1 MRKLRFYTRSAQ
13 ALIFASLFIFFLI
26 QPLQSALQSG
36 FNPDFDGSGVVDFP
50 DFLQFADKF
59 GFSRGDAAYEV
70 RYDLNGDGE
79 IAFNDFLL
87 FVEHFGKTV
96 FVDRGT
102 VDRGTDDV
110 VRPTGELKPYS
121 LSPIVSV
128 ESVRSMPTGTPVFL
142 RTEFANG
149 QLADLEMTFIQV
161 VDDFLAPMPVYM
173 VEASDPVLIQ
183 LGGIAQGMS
192 GSPIFTEQG
201 TWGAIAYGFNEQDSP
216 PYYFFATPIE
226 WVIGKR
232 GAIPLAKRTAT
243 WQGSGISPLIIPLLG
258 TGFNR
263 MPQLDDSSFLSE
275 LMSAG
280 KTQQHQ
286 DSFAAGRP
294 LAVGLMLGEVT
305 IAALGTIS
313 YADGNRIYG
322 FGHPMSG
329 TGAVALPI
337 IEAVVLGPISNLS
350 APFKFATL
358 NPMVRGTL
366 TEDRLPAVRGV
377 LGEGPELIPLKGVYT
392 FSSGHVLELT
402 HRVATVDAFESAS
415 LVGLALFSPVVS
427 RIENEPNHSVRVR
440 TDISFTETDSILAR
454 SRLYAEPEGRLLS
467 LIFNASADLGEIL
480 LQLLT
485 RTDYAL
491 QMREAEIHIDI
502 LPESRFGKIVAVA
515 ADTVISAGST
525 LSVATSLRV
534 GRREDREIE
543 MAFSIPDTLPAGVYQ
558 LEVGSAATLGPD
570 SAGDSVDIFGF
581 FDPFGSDETLEDFF
595 VRVNGIDENVIL
607 KARLAFVTS
616 GEESDLPPDSFGGQ
630 NESDLPLDF
639 LGLQSPTAPVSMEKD
654 VGLFLEGLETLQIR
668 VVGN

>member
-1 MRKLRFYTRSAQ
+1 MRKRRFYTCVAQ
-13 ALIFASLFIFFLI
+13 ALIFVSLSIFLLI

-87 FVEHFGKTV
+87 FVEHFGKSV
-96 FVDRGT
+96 FVDRDT

-110 VRPTGELKPYS
+110 VRPTGELKPWD
-121 LSPIVSV
+121 LSSIVSV

-149 QLADLEMTFIQV
+149 QLADLEMTFVQV
-161 VDDFLAPMPVYM
+161 IDDFLPPMPVYM
-173 VEASDPVLIQ
+173 VEASDLVLIQ

-201 TWGAIAYGFNEQDSP
+201 TWGAIAYGFSEQDSP

-226 WVIGKR
+226 WVIGDK
-232 GAIPLAKRTAT
+232 GAIPLTKRTAT
-243 WQGSGISPLIIPLLG
+243 WRGSGISPLVIPLLG

-263 MPQLDDSSFLSE
+263 ISQSNDPSLLSE
-275 LMSAG
+275 VMSAG

-286 DSFAAGRP
+286 SSFEAGRP
-294 LAVGLMLGEVT
+294 LTVALMLGEVT
-305 IAALGTIS
+305 IAALGTVS
-313 YADGNRIYG
+313 YLNGNRIYG
-322 FGHPMSG
+322 FGHPMDG
-329 TGAVALPI
+329 MGMVELPI

-358 NPMVRGTL
+358 NPTVRGTL

-377 LGEGPELIPLKGVYT
+377 LGEGPELIPVKSIYT
-392 FSSGHVLELT
+392 FSSGYVLELT
-402 HRVATVDAFESAS
+402 HRLATLDPYTTSDLVAEALISP
-415 LVGLALFSPVVS
+415 LVNRV
-427 RIENEPNHSVRVR
+427 EDDPNHSVRVR
-440 TDISFTETDSILAR
+440 TDISFVETDSILAL
-454 SRLYAEPEGRLLS
+454 SRLYAQPEGQLLP
-467 LIFNASADLGEIL
+467 LIFNASADLGGIL
-480 LQLLT
+480 SQLMT
-485 RTDYAL
+485 RDDYAV

-502 LPESRFGKIVAVA
+502 FSDSRFAKIVGVA
-515 ADTVISAGST
+515 ADTVISAGSAF
-525 LSVATSLRV
+525 SVATSLRV

-543 MAFSIPDTLPAGVYQ
+543 MAFSIPDTLPTGVYQ
-558 LEVGSAATLGPD
+558 LEVGSVATLGSD
-570 SAGDSVDIFGF
+570 SAGGGGDPFGF

-595 VRVNGIDENVIL
+595 VRVNRIDENVIL
-607 KARLAFVTS
+607 KARLTLS
-616 GEESDLPPDSFGGQ
+616 GEDSFFGGQ
-630 NESDLPLDF
+630 NTD
-639 LGLQSPTAPVSMEKD
+639 TIVSMEKD
-654 VGLFLEGLETLQIR
+654 VDLFLEGSQMLRIY

>member
-1 MRKLRFYTRSAQ
+1 MRKLRFYTCLAQ
-13 ALIFASLFIFFLI
+13 VLIFASLSIFLLI

-59 GFSRGDAAYEV
+59 GLSRGDAAYEV
-70 RYDLNGDGE
+70 RYDLNGDGA
-79 IAFNDFLL
+79 IAFDDFLL
-87 FVEHFGKTV
+87 FVGAFGKTV
-96 FVDRGT
+96 SMESEGVL
-102 VDRGTDDV
+102 
-110 VRPTGELKPYS
+110 RPTGELQPYP

-128 ESVRSMPTGTPVFL
+128 ESVRSMPIGTPVFM

-149 QLADLEMTFIQV
+149 QLADLEMKFVQV
-161 VDDFLAPMPVYM
+161 VDDLFPPMPVYM

-183 LGGIAQGMS
+183 LGGIAKGMS
-192 GSPIFTEQG
+192 GSPIFNEQG

-226 WVIGKR
+226 WVIGSK

-243 WQGSGISPLIIPLLG
+243 WRGSSISPLVIPLLG
-258 TGFNR
+258 TGLNR
-263 MPQLDDSSFLSE
+263 MPQPDDSSRLSE
-275 LMSAG
+275 VMSTG

-286 DSFAAGRP
+286 ISFEAGRP
-294 LAVGLMLGEVT
+294 LTVGLMLGEIT
-305 IAALGTIS
+305 LAGLGTIS

-322 FGHPMSG
+322 FGHPMFG
-329 TGAVALPI
+329 VGAVELPI

-350 APFKFATL
+350 APFKFAAL
-358 NPMVRGTL
+358 NPTVRGTL

-377 LGEGPELIPLKGVYT
+377 LGEGPALIPIKSIYT

-402 HRVATVDAFESAS
+402 HRMAA
-415 LVGLALFSPVVS
+415 VGLDPFTTANLVAEALISPLVN
-427 RIENEPNHSVRVR
+427 RIEDEPNHSVRLR
-440 TDISFTETDSILAR
+440 TDISFVETDSILAR
-454 SRLYAEPEGRLLS
+454 SRLYAEPDGKLLF
-467 LIFNASADLGEIL
+467 LVTNASFDLIDIL
-480 LQLLT
+480 SRLMT
-485 RTDYAL
+485 RDDYAV

-502 LPESRFGKIVAVA
+502 LPESRFGKIVGVA

-558 LEVGSAATLGPD
+558 LEVGSAAILGED
-570 SAGDSVDIFGF
+570 SAEGGGDIFGF
-581 FDPFGSDETLEDFF
+581 FEPFGRDETLEDVFASAN
-595 VRVNGIDENVIL
+595 RRDENVIL
-607 KARLAFVTS
+607 KARLTFVTS
-616 GEESDLPPDSFGGQ
+616 GEESDLPPDFFGGQ

-639 LGLQSPTAPVSMEKD
+639 LGLQTVTAPVSMEKD
-654 VGLFLEGLETLQIR
+654 VDLFLEGLETLQIR
-668 VVGN
+668 VAEK

>member
-1 MRKLRFYTRSAQ
+1 MRKRRFYTCVAQ
-13 ALIFASLFIFFLI
+13 ALIFVSLSIFLLI

-59 GFSRGDAAYEV
+59 GFSHGDAAYEA

-87 FVEHFGKTV
+87 FVEHFGKSV

-102 VDRGTDDV
+102 EDIA
-110 VRPTGELKPYS
+110 RPTGELKPWD

-128 ESVRSMPTGTPVFL
+128 ESVRSMSTGTPVFL

-161 VDDFLAPMPVYM
+161 VDDFLPPMPVYM
-173 VEASDPVLIQ
+173 LEASDPVLIQ

-201 TWGAIAYGFNEQDSP
+201 TWGAIAYGFDSQDSP

-226 WVIGKR
+226 WVIGNK
-232 GAIPLAKRTAT
+232 GAIPLTKRTAT
-243 WQGSGISPLIIPLLG
+243 WRGSGISPLVIPLLG

-263 MPQLDDSSFLSE
+263 ISQSNDPSLLSE
-275 LMSAG
+275 VMSAG

-286 DSFAAGRP
+286 SSFEAGRP
-294 LAVGLMLGEVT
+294 LTVALMLGEVT
-305 IAALGTIS
+305 AAGLGTIS
-313 YADGNRIYG
+313 YVDGNRIYG
-322 FGHPMSG
+322 FGHPMFG
-329 TGAVALPI
+329 VGAVELPI

-358 NPMVRGTL
+358 NPTVRGTL

-377 LGEGPELIPLKGVYT
+377 LGEGPELIPIRGVYT
-392 FSSGHVLELT
+392 FSSGYVLELT
-402 HRVATVDAFESAS
+402 HRLATLDPYTTADLVAEALISP
-415 LVGLALFSPVVS
+415 LVNRV
-427 RIENEPNHSVRVR
+427 EDEPNHSVRVR
-440 TDISFTETDSILAR
+440 TDISFVETDSILAL
-454 SRLYAEPEGRLLS
+454 SRLYAQPEGQLLS
-467 LIFNASADLGEIL
+467 LIFNASADLGGIL
-480 LQLLT
+480 SQLMT
-485 RTDYAL
+485 RDDYAV

-502 LPESRFGKIVAVA
+502 FSDSRFAKVVGVA
-515 ADTVISAGST
+515 ADTVIRAGST
-525 LSVATSLRV
+525 LSVITSLRV

-543 MAFSIPDTLPAGVYQ
+543 MAFSIPDTLPVGVYQ

-570 SAGDSVDIFGF
+570 SAGEGGDPLGF

-595 VRVNGIDENVIL
+595 VRVNRIDENVIL
-607 KARLAFVTS
+607 KARLK
-616 GEESDLPPDSFGGQ
+616 LPPDFFGSE
-630 NESDLPLDF
+630 NTVAISYVKNIDLF
-639 LGLQSPTAPVSMEKD
+639 IQGSQ
-654 VGLFLEGLETLQIR
+654 TLQIG

>member
-1 MRKLRFYTRSAQ
+1 MRKRRFYTCVAQ
-13 ALIFASLFIFFLI
+13 ALIFVCLSIFFLI

-87 FVEHFGKTV
+87 FVEHFGKSV
-96 FVDRGT
+96 FVDRDT
-102 VDRGTDDV
+102 EDI
-110 VRPTGELKPYS
+110 VRPTGELKPWD

-161 VDDFLAPMPVYM
+161 VDDFLPPMPVYM

-201 TWGAIAYGFNEQDSP
+201 TWGAIAYGFSSQDSP

-226 WVIGKR
+226 WVIGDK
-232 GAIPLAKRTAT
+232 GVIPLTKRTAT
-243 WQGSGISPLIIPLLG
+243 WRGSGISPLVIPLLG

-263 MPQLDDSSFLSE
+263 ISQSNDPSLLSE
-275 LMSAG
+275 VMSAG

-286 DSFAAGRP
+286 SSFEAGRP
-294 LAVGLMLGEVT
+294 LTVALMLGEVT
-305 IAALGTIS
+305 IAALGTVS
-313 YADGNRIYG
+313 YLNGNRIYG
-322 FGHPMSG
+322 FGHPMDG
-329 TGAVALPI
+329 LGMVELPI

-358 NPMVRGTL
+358 NQTVRGTL

-377 LGEGPELIPLKGVYT
+377 LGEGPELIPVKSTYT
-392 FSSGHVLELT
+392 FSSGYVLELT
-402 HRVATVDAFESAS
+402 HRLATLDPYTTADLVAE
-415 LVGLALFSPVVS
+415 ALFSPLVNRV
-427 RIENEPNHSVRVR
+427 EDEPNHSVRVR
-440 TDISFTETDSILAR
+440 TNISFVETDSILAR
-454 SRLYAEPEGRLLS
+454 SRLYAEPEGQLLS
-467 LIFNASADLGEIL
+467 LIFNASADLGGIL
-480 LQLLT
+480 SQLMT
-485 RTDYAL
+485 RDDYAV
-491 QMREAEIHIDI
+491 QMREAEIHIDM
-502 LPESRFGKIVAVA
+502 LPESRFGKIVGVA
-515 ADTVISAGST
+515 ADTIISAGST

-558 LEVGSAATLGPD
+558 LEVGSVATLGSD
-570 SAGDSVDIFGF
+570 SAGGGGDPFGF
-581 FDPFGSDETLEDFF
+581 FDPFGRDETLEDFF
-595 VRVNGIDENVIL
+595 VRVNRIDENVIL
-607 KARLAFVTS
+607 KARLTLS
-616 GEESDLPPDSFGGQ
+616 GEDSFFGDQ
-630 NESDLPLDF
+630 NTD
-639 LGLQSPTAPVSMEKD
+639 TIVSMEKD
-654 VGLFLEGLETLQIR
+654 VDLFLEGSQMLRIY

>member
-1 MRKLRFYTRSAQ
+1 MRKLRFYTCLAQ
-13 ALIFASLFIFFLI
+13 VLIFASLSIFFLI

-50 DFLQFADKF
+50 DFLQFVDKF
-59 GFSRGDAAYEV
+59 GFSRGDSGYES

-87 FVEHFGKTV
+87 FVEHFGKAV
-96 FVDRGT
+96 FRDT
-102 VDRGTDDV
+102 EDI

-128 ESVRSMPTGTPVFL
+128 ESVRSMPVGTPVFM

-161 VDDFLAPMPVYM
+161 VDDFLPPMPVYM

-201 TWGAIAYGFNEQDSP
+201 TWGAIAYGFSSQDSP

-226 WVIGKR
+226 WVIGSK
-232 GAIPLAKRTAT
+232 GAIPLAKRLNI
-243 WQGSGISPLIIPLLG
+243 WEGNGIKPLTIPLLG
-258 TGFNR
+258 TGFN
-263 MPQLDDSSFLSE
+263 PAYQLSDSPFQGE
-275 LMSAG
+275 LTPAG
-280 KTQQHQ
+280 RAAQSQ

-305 IAALGTIS
+305 FGSLGTIS
-313 YADGNRIYG
+313 YVDGNRIYG
-322 FGHPMSG
+322 FGHSMDDL
-329 TGAVALPI
+329 GAVELPI
-337 IEAVVLGPISNLS
+337 IEAVVLGPISNLR
-350 APFKFATL
+350 APFKFATV
-358 NPMVRGTL
+358 NPTVRGTL

-377 LGEGPELIPLKGVYT
+377 LGEGPELIPVKSIYT

-402 HRVATVDAFESAS
+402 HRVA
-415 LVGLALFSPVVS
+415 VGLDPFETADLVAGALFLPLVNRV
-427 RIENEPNHSVRVR
+427 ENEPNHSVRVR
-440 TDISFTETDSILAR
+440 TDISFVETDSILAR
-454 SRLYAEPEGRLLS
+454 SRLYVEPEGRLWYLAD
-467 LIFNASADLGEIL
+467 NASADLRRIL
-480 LQLLT
+480 SQLMT
-485 RTDYAL
+485 RNDYAV
-491 QMREAEIHIDI
+491 QMREAEIHVDI
-502 LPESRFGKIVAVA
+502 FSESRFAKIVGVV
-515 ADTVISAGST
+515 ADTVASAGST

-543 MAFSIPDTLPAGVYQ
+543 MAFGIPDSLPAGVYQ

-570 SAGDSVDIFGF
+570 SAGDGGGPFGF
-581 FDPFGSDETLEDFF
+581 FDPFGRDETLEDFF

-607 KARLAFVTS
+607 KARLTFVMPF
-616 GEESDLPPDSFGGQ
+616 EESASPDNLPDSPPRGPRGIE
-630 NESDLPLDF
+630 NT
-639 LGLQSPTAPVSMEKD
+639 TAPVSMEKD
-654 VGLFLEGLETLQIR
+654 VDLFLEGLETLQIH
-668 VVGN
+668 VMGN

>member
-1 MRKLRFYTRSAQ
+1 MWKRRFYTCSAQ
-13 ALIFASLFIFFLI
+13 ALIFASLSIFLLI

-50 DFLQFADKF
+50 DFLQFVDKF
-59 GFSRGDAAYEV
+59 GFSRGDAAYES

-87 FVEHFGKTV
+87 FVEHFGKSV
-96 FVDRGT
+96 FVDRDT

-110 VRPTGELKPYS
+110 VRPTGELKPWD
-121 LSPIVSV
+121 LSSIVSV

-149 QLADLEMTFIQV
+149 QLADLEMTFVQV
-161 VDDFLAPMPVYM
+161 VDDFLPPMPVYM

-201 TWGAIAYGFNEQDSP
+201 TWGAIAYGFGEQDNP

-226 WVIGKR
+226 WVIGDK
-232 GAIPLAKRTAT
+232 GAIPLAKRTVT
-243 WQGSGISPLIIPLLG
+243 WRGSGISPLVIPLLG

-263 MPQLDDSSFLSE
+263 VSQSNDPSLLSE
-275 LMSAG
+275 VMSAG

-286 DSFAAGRP
+286 SSFEAGRP
-294 LAVGLMLGEVT
+294 LTVGLMLGEVT
-305 IAALGTIS
+305 IAALGSIS
-313 YADGNRIYG
+313 YVDGNRVYG
-322 FGHPMSG
+322 FGHPMDG
-329 TGAVALPI
+329 VGMVELPI

-350 APFKFATL
+350 APYKFATL
-358 NPMVRGTL
+358 NPTVRGTL

-377 LGEGPELIPLKGVYT
+377 LGEGPELIPVKSIYT
-392 FSSGHVLELT
+392 FSSGYVLELT
-402 HRVATVDAFESAS
+402 HRLATLDPYTTADLVAE
-415 LVGLALFSPVVS
+415 ALFSPLVNRV
-427 RIENEPNHSVRVR
+427 EDEPNHSVRVR
-440 TDISFTETDSILAR
+440 TDISFVETDSMLAR
-454 SRLYAEPEGRLLS
+454 SRLYAEPDGKLLS
-467 LIFNASADLGEIL
+467 LIFNASTDLGEIL
-480 LQLLT
+480 SQLMT
-485 RTDYAL
+485 RNDYAV

-502 LPESRFGKIVAVA
+502 LPESRFAKIVGVA
-515 ADTVISAGST
+515 ADTVVSAGSA

-558 LEVGSAATLGPD
+558 LEVGSVATLGD
-570 SAGDSVDIFGF
+570 ADGGGDPFGF

-595 VRVNGIDENVIL
+595 VRVNRIDENVIL
-607 KARLAFVTS
+607 KARLTLS
-616 GEESDLPPDSFGGQ
+616 GEDSFFGGQ
-630 NESDLPLDF
+630 NTD
-639 LGLQSPTAPVSMEKD
+639 TIVSMEKD
-654 VGLFLEGLETLQIR
+654 VDLFLEGSQMLRIY

>member
-1 MRKLRFYTRSAQ
+1 MRKLRFYTCLAQ
-13 ALIFASLFIFFLI
+13 VLIFASLSIFFLI

-87 FVEHFGKTV
+87 FVEHFGKSV
-96 FVDRGT
+96 FVDRDT

-110 VRPTGELKPYS
+110 VRPAGELKPWD
-121 LSPIVSV
+121 LSSIVSV

-149 QLADLEMTFIQV
+149 QLADLEMTFVQV
-161 VDDFLAPMPVYM
+161 VDDFLPPMPVYM

-201 TWGAIAYGFNEQDSP
+201 TWGAIAYGFGEQDNP

-226 WVIGKR
+226 WVIGNK

-243 WQGSGISPLIIPLLG
+243 WRGSGISPLVIPLLG

-263 MPQLDDSSFLSE
+263 VSQSNDPSLLSE
-275 LMSAG
+275 VMSAG
-280 KTQQHQ
+280 KTQQRQ
-286 DSFAAGRP
+286 SSFEAGRP
-294 LAVGLMLGEVT
+294 LTVSLMLGEVT
-305 IAALGTIS
+305 IAALGSIS
-313 YADGNRIYG
+313 YLNGNRIYG
-322 FGHPMSG
+322 FGHPMDG
-329 TGAVALPI
+329 VGMVELPI

-350 APFKFATL
+350 APYKFATL
-358 NPMVRGTL
+358 NPTVRGTL

-377 LGEGPELIPLKGVYT
+377 LGEGPELIPIKSIYT
-392 FSSGHVLELT
+392 FSSGYVLELT
-402 HRVATVDAFESAS
+402 HRLATLDPYTTADLVAEALISP
-415 LVGLALFSPVVS
+415 LVNRV
-427 RIENEPNHSVRVR
+427 EDEPNHSVRVR
-440 TDISFTETDSILAR
+440 TDISFVETDSMLAR
-454 SRLYAEPEGRLLS
+454 SRLYAKPEGQLLS
-467 LIFNASADLGEIL
+467 LIFNASSDLGGIL
-480 LQLLT
+480 SQLMT
-485 RTDYAL
+485 RDDYAV

-502 LPESRFGKIVAVA
+502 FSDSRFAKIVGVA
-515 ADTVISAGST
+515 ADTVASAGST

-570 SAGDSVDIFGF
+570 SGGGGGDPFGF

-595 VRVNGIDENVIL
+595 VRVNRIDENVIL
-607 KARLAFVTS
+607 KARLTLS
-616 GEESDLPPDSFGGQ
+616 GEDSFFGGQ
-630 NESDLPLDF
+630 NTD
-639 LGLQSPTAPVSMEKD
+639 TIVSMEKNVD
-654 VGLFLEGLETLQIR
+654 LFLEGSQTLQIR

>member
-1 MRKLRFYTRSAQ
+1 MRKRRFYTCVAQ
-13 ALIFASLFIFFLI
+13 ALIFASLSIVLLI

-36 FNPDFDGSGVVDFP
+36 FNPDFDGNGVVDFP

-59 GFSRGDAAYEV
+59 GFSRGDSGYES

-79 IAFNDFLL
+79 IAFDDFLL
-87 FVEHFGKTV
+87 FVGAFGKTV
-96 FVDRGT
+96 SMESEGVL
-102 VDRGTDDV
+102 
-110 VRPTGELKPYS
+110 RPTGELQPYP

-128 ESVRSMPTGTPVFL
+128 ESVRSMPIGTPVFM

-149 QLADLEMTFIQV
+149 QLTDLEMKFIQV

-201 TWGAIAYGFNEQDSP
+201 TWGAIAYGFDSQDSP

-226 WVIGKR
+226 WVIGNK
-232 GAIPLAKRTAT
+232 GTIPLTKRTAT
-243 WQGSGISPLIIPLLG
+243 WRGSGISPLIIPLLG
-258 TGFNR
+258 TGLNR
-263 MPQLDDSSFLSE
+263 MPQPADSSRLSE
-275 LMSAG
+275 VMATG

-286 DSFAAGRP
+286 ISFEAGRP
-294 LAVGLMLGEVT
+294 LTVGLMLGEVT
-305 IAALGTIS
+305 IAGLGTIS
-313 YADGNRIYG
+313 YVDGNRIYG

-329 TGAVALPI
+329 VGAVELPI

-358 NPMVRGTL
+358 NPTVRGTL

-377 LGEGPELIPLKGVYT
+377 LGEGPELIPVKSIYT
-392 FSSGHVLELT
+392 FSSGQVLDLT
-402 HRVATVDAFESAS
+402 HRLAA
-415 LVGLALFSPVVS
+415 VGLVPFETADLVTQALFSPLVNRV
-427 RIENEPNHSVRVR
+427 EDEPNHSVRVR
-440 TDISFTETDSILAR
+440 TDISFVETDSILAL
-454 SRLYAEPEGRLLS
+454 SRLYAQPEGQLLS
-467 LIFNASADLGEIL
+467 LIFNASADLGGIL
-480 LQLLT
+480 SQLMT
-485 RTDYAL
+485 RDDYAM
-491 QMREAEIHIDI
+491 QMREAEIHIDVFSD
-502 LPESRFGKIVAVA
+502 SRFAKIVGVA
-515 ADTVISAGST
+515 ADTVIRAGST
-525 LSVATSLRV
+525 FSVATSLRV

-570 SAGDSVDIFGF
+570 SAGEGGDPFGF

-595 VRVNGIDENVIL
+595 VRVNRIDENVIL
-607 KARLAFVTS
+607 KARLKP
-616 GEESDLPPDSFGGQ
+616 PPDFFNGENTVAIS
-630 NESDLPLDF
+630 SIKKIDLF
-639 LGLQSPTAPVSMEKD
+639 IQGSQ
-654 VGLFLEGLETLQIR
+654 TLQIG

>member
-1 MRKLRFYTRSAQ
+1 MRKRRFYTCVAQ
-13 ALIFASLFIFFLI
+13 ALIFASLSIFLLI

-87 FVEHFGKTV
+87 FVEHFGKSV
-96 FVDRGT
+96 FVDRDT

-110 VRPTGELKPYS
+110 VRPTGELKPWD
-121 LSPIVSV
+121 LSSIVSV

-149 QLADLEMTFIQV
+149 QLADLEMTFVQV
-161 VDDFLAPMPVYM
+161 VDDFLPPMPVYM

-201 TWGAIAYGFNEQDSP
+201 TWGAIAYGFGEQDNP

-226 WVIGKR
+226 WVIGNK

-243 WQGSGISPLIIPLLG
+243 WRGSGISPLVIPLLG

-263 MPQLDDSSFLSE
+263 TLQPDESSLLSE
-275 LMSAG
+275 VMSAG
-280 KTQQHQ
+280 KTQQRQ
-286 DSFAAGRP
+286 SSFEAGRP
-294 LAVGLMLGEVT
+294 LTVGLMLGEVT
-305 IAALGTIS
+305 IAALGSIS
-313 YADGNRIYG
+313 YLNGNRIYG
-322 FGHPMSG
+322 FGHPMDG
-329 TGAVALPI
+329 VGMVELPI

-350 APFKFATL
+350 APYKFATL
-358 NPMVRGTL
+358 NPTVRGTL

-377 LGEGPELIPLKGVYT
+377 LGEGPELIPVKSTYT
-392 FSSGHVLELT
+392 FSSGYVLELT
-402 HRVATVDAFESAS
+402 HRLATLDPYTTADLVAE
-415 LVGLALFSPVVS
+415 ALFSPLVNRV
-427 RIENEPNHSVRVR
+427 EDEPNHSVRVR
-440 TDISFTETDSILAR
+440 TNISFVETDSILAR
-454 SRLYAEPEGRLLS
+454 SRLYAEPEGQLLS
-467 LIFNASADLGEIL
+467 LIFNASADLGGIL
-480 LQLLT
+480 SQLMT
-485 RTDYAL
+485 RDDYAV
-491 QMREAEIHIDI
+491 QMREAEIHIDM
-502 LPESRFGKIVAVA
+502 LPESRFGKIVGVA

-558 LEVGSAATLGPD
+558 LEVGSVATLGSD
-570 SAGDSVDIFGF
+570 SAGGGGDPFGF
-581 FDPFGSDETLEDFF
+581 FDPFGRDETLEDFF
-595 VRVNGIDENVIL
+595 VRVNRIDENVIL
-607 KARLAFVTS
+607 KARLTFVTS
-616 GEESDLPPDSFGGQ
+616 GEESDLPPDSFG
-630 NESDLPLDF
+630 
-639 LGLQSPTAPVSMEKD
+639 SPTDFFGSQTEIAPVSMEKD
-654 VGLFLEGLETLQIR
+654 VDLFLEGSQMLRIY

>member
-1 MRKLRFYTRSAQ
+1 MRKLRFYTCLAQ
-13 ALIFASLFIFFLI
+13 VLIFASLSIFFLI

-87 FVEHFGKTV
+87 FVEHFGKSV
-96 FVDRGT
+96 FVDRDT

-110 VRPTGELKPYS
+110 VRPTGELKPWD
-121 LSPIVSV
+121 LSSIVSV

-149 QLADLEMTFIQV
+149 QLADLEMTFVQV
-161 VDDFLAPMPVYM
+161 VDDFLPPMPVYM

-201 TWGAIAYGFNEQDSP
+201 TWGAIAYGFGEQDNP

-226 WVIGKR
+226 WVIGNK

-243 WQGSGISPLIIPLLG
+243 WRGSGISPLVIPLLG

-263 MPQLDDSSFLSE
+263 VSQSNDPSLLSE
-275 LMSAG
+275 VMSAG
-280 KTQQHQ
+280 KTQQRQ
-286 DSFAAGRP
+286 SSFEAGRP
-294 LAVGLMLGEVT
+294 LTVGLMLGEVT
-305 IAALGTIS
+305 IAALGSIS
-313 YADGNRIYG
+313 YVDGNRVYG
-322 FGHPMSG
+322 FGHPMDG
-329 TGAVALPI
+329 VGMVELPI

-350 APFKFATL
+350 APYKFATL
-358 NPMVRGTL
+358 NPTVRGTL

-377 LGEGPELIPLKGVYT
+377 LGEGPELIPVKSIYT

-402 HRVATVDAFESAS
+402 HRLATLDPYTTADLVAEALISS
-415 LVGLALFSPVVS
+415 LVNRV
-427 RIENEPNHSVRVR
+427 EDEPNHSVRVR
-440 TDISFTETDSILAR
+440 TDISFVGTDSILAR
-454 SRLYAEPEGRLLS
+454 SRLYADPEGQLLS
-467 LIFNASADLGEIL
+467 LIFNASADLGGIL
-480 LQLLT
+480 SQLMT
-485 RTDYAL
+485 RDDYAV
-491 QMREAEIHIDI
+491 QMREAEIHIDM
-502 LPESRFGKIVAVA
+502 LPGSRFAKIVGVA
-515 ADTVISAGST
+515 ADTIISAGSA

-558 LEVGSAATLGPD
+558 LEVGSVATLGSD
-570 SAGDSVDIFGF
+570 SAGGGGDPFGF

-595 VRVNGIDENVIL
+595 VRVNRIDENVIL
-607 KARLAFVTS
+607 KARLTLS
-616 GEESDLPPDSFGGQ
+616 GEDSFFGGQ
-630 NESDLPLDF
+630 NTD
-639 LGLQSPTAPVSMEKD
+639 TIVSMEKD
-654 VGLFLEGLETLQIR
+654 VDLFLEGSQMLRIY